1 MKYVVSFLVVVNK
14 MPTEKIR
21 LVILLIL
28 ALSLLIAVIKM

>member
-1 MKYVVSFLVVVNK
+1 MKYVVSFLEVINK
-14 MPTEKIR
+14 MPTDKIR